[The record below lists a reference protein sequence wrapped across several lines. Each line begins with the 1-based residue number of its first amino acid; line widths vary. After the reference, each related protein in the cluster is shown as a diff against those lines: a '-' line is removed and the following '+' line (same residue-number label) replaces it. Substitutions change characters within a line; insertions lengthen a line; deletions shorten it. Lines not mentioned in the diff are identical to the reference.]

1 MAFEQSMRNRSRR
14 GTRPGLTLLELIVV
28 LTILVALAGILVPL
42 LPNLFV
48 QADNATEATQF
59 GELAKA
65 IQTYQATT
73 MGYPN
78 NFDLLTDG
86 SKFPAYL
93 PPTGG
98 AAFAGWVE
106 AKTLTAAELSAL
118 TAAGIQYVQP
128 LATDTTPQ
136 GFDCTLN
143 PYPNTTLTANQVDL
157 TTSAASSEVFAVIDP
172 TTNVNVI
179 NNTMTF
185 LQTLIAADPTA
196 RYVVFGVGAR
206 CSLVGQS
213 IQEAPVAVPHTRTFT
228 PATNYSR
235 FGVIFKVSGTE
246 IARLGQARYVTACS
260 LEDDGLETTP
270 GDIAQYWQIAQPM
283 KGQ

>member
-1 MAFEQSMRNRSRR
+1 M
-14 GTRPGLTLLELIVV
+14 
-28 LTILVALAGILVPL
+28 ALAGILVPL

-196 RYVVFGVGAR
+196 LTWCSGSVPAVRWSAR
-206 CSLVGQS
+206 ASRRHQWPCRTP
-213 IQEAPVAVPHTRTFT
+213 ARTFT

-246 IARLGQARYVTACS
+246 IASLGQARYVTACS

-270 GDIAQYWQIAQPM
+270 GDIAQYWQFAAHEGPIDFVTEANNLRRILSCNAAD
-283 KGQ
+283 